1 MNAYQS
7 ILLAVDFSPLSERAA
22 TRALQVAK
30 FYKAKL
36 YVLHVVEEG
45 MIYDTHTDMM
55 LDDSASDFD
64 FDNNQMFELAKQRMK
79 ELSDRMGFD
88 DEVACEVVWGSASST
103 VINWAK
109 EHEIELIVVG
119 SYGQQGMERFLGSV
133 SNSISQQASCDVLIV
148 R

>member
-1 MNAYQS
+1 MNAYQN

-22 TRALQVAK
+22 TRALRVAK